1 MIATSHRLRAVL
13 VLWLLVTLLAACAA
27 PPAAPAT
34 PPPPTRAGT
43 ATVAPTSAPTAIA
56 PTPAPP
62 ASAAR
67 QYALGQAGVT
77 VMVGDGV
84 VEPLELRGTVA
95 VPSGPGPHPVVL
107 VLHGSHAVCP
117 PDPRSPEEP
126 EICPQATQFRN
137 DPGLGYLLEVLAAQ
151 GAIALAPDLNTVFRA
166 EVGGLEQE
174 EQRVQFAV
182 ERHLEALAAGDPAFA
197 LGAGVTVDPAR
208 LELIGHSRGG
218 TWAYALASTWT
229 EGDPAPGGWQAARSL
244 LLIAP
249 LASAGIDFDPPLDV
263 PLAVVLPECDGDAS
277 FLEGQHYV
285 EAARLDPNR
294 RSPAVAYFLPGG
306 NHNFFNTAVTFDDS
320 LLPFSRCLAE
330 TPRLSGEDQQ
340 RFLAG
345 LAPALRAAWEA
356 GDVQAI
362 PGFDLGAPGPATLY
376 EAPVQLVSVLP
387 AEQRRPI
394 LPGLAAGELSTSPL
408 GGAVQVS
415 GAELDFC
422 PYGMVGSGSPCRP
435 GVENPGMPAQLHLA
449 WESAGAALRVAIP
462 PAFADASAAAALQLR
477 LAIDPLDPRSS
488 AGEPQRLQVIL
499 RDSAG
504 GAAAQVISV
513 AFPPGTV
520 VNERWFGHVFASTL
534 RLPLSAFAGVDPAR
548 LTEVA
553 LQPESP
559 SGAIFLA
566 DLELV
571 SNGAALGG
579 PQAASPYRSLT
590 GSVAVPELDAA
601 PAGSSL
607 IVRLVVAGDT
617 TEPRFVTIQSNP
629 VEGAPPFAFT
639 LRYLQP
645 AIDDRRDYVI
655 DANLLLP
662 DGRTFSLLTPAPAIV
677 DGRLQADPALTL
689 AQVIITEPTPIPT
702 DATFQLTVRAPA
714 GQPLPPGAAVSVT
727 LSQLDASGVGVE
739 TLAVSGVTLGAAA
752 DSVVIELPYPS
763 GAVVAGAPYGVSVD
777 VFAADGMSRLA
788 GTGGNVPVDLA
799 AGAAAV
805 QLIE

>member
-1 MIATSHRLRAVL
+1 
-13 VLWLLVTLLAACAA
+13 
-27 PPAAPAT
+27 
-34 PPPPTRAGT
+34 
-43 ATVAPTSAPTAIA
+43 
-56 PTPAPP
+56 
-62 ASAAR
+62 
-67 QYALGQAGVT
+67 
-77 VMVGDGV
+77 MVGDGV

-95 VPSGPGPHPVVL
+95 VPSGSGPHPVVL

-137 DPGLGYLLEVLAAQ
+137 DPGLGYLLEALADQ

-166 EVGGLEQE
+166 EFGGLEQE
-174 EQRVQFAV
+174 EQRVQFVV
-182 ERHLEALAAGDPAFA
+182 ERHLEALAAGDPAFD
-197 LGAGVTVDPAR
+197 LGAGVTVDHAR
-208 LELIGHSRGG
+208 LDLIGHSRGG
-218 TWAYALASTWT
+218 TWAFALASTWA
-229 EGDPAPGGWQAARSL
+229 EGEPAPGGWQAARSL

-345 LAPALRAAWEA
+345 LAPALRAAWES

-362 PGFDLGAPGPATLY
+362 PGFDLGAPLPATLY
-376 EAPVQLVSVLP
+376 GAPVQLVSVLP

-422 PYGMVGSGSPCRP
+422 PYGMAGSGSPCRP

-449 WESAGAALRVAIP
+449 WEAPGAALQVAIP
-462 PAFADASAAAALQLR
+462 PAFADVSAAGALQLR
-477 LAIDPLDPRSS
+477 LAIDPFDPRSS
-488 AGEPQRLQVIL
+488 AGEPQRIRVVL
-499 RDSAG
+499 RDNAG
-504 GAAAQVISV
+504 GAAAQMISV

-520 VNERWFGHVFASTL
+520 LNERWFGHVFAGTF
-534 RLPLSAFAGVDPAR
+534 RLPLSAFAGVDPAQ
-548 LTEVA
+548 LAEVA
-553 LQPESP
+553 LEPESA
-559 SGAIFLA
+559 SGAVFLA

-571 SNGAALGG
+571 AAGGAIGG
-579 PQAASPYRSLT
+579 PPQPAPYRSLA
-590 GSVAVPELDAA
+590 GSVAVAELDAA
-601 PAGSSL
+601 PAGSTL
-607 IVRLVVAGDT
+607 IVRLVVAADDAA
-617 TEPRFVTIQSNP
+617 EPRFVTIQRNP
-629 VEGAPPFAFT
+629 IEGAPPFAFA
-639 LRYLQP
+639 LRYLQA
-645 AIDDRRDYVI
+645 AIDERRDYVLEA
-655 DANLLLP
+655 DLLLP
-662 DGRTFSLLTPAPAIV
+662 DGRSFNAPLPASAISGGAPQQGITLALTPVIV
-677 DGRLQADPALTL
+677 A
-689 AQVIITEPTPIPT
+689 EPTPIPT
-702 DATFQLTVRAPA
+702 DATLQLTVRAPA
-714 GQPLPPGAAVSVT
+714 GQPLPPGAVVSVT

-739 TLAVSGVTLGAAA
+739 TLAVGGATAGAAT

-763 GAVVAGAPYGVSVD
+763 SALVAGAPYGVSVD

-788 GTGGNVPVDLA
+788 GTGGNITVDLG
-799 AGAAAV
+799 AGEAEV
-805 QLIE
+805 QLTPGAP